1 MSIYLER
8 KIVLHTQIP
17 VTALQTKVSIHIHK
31 IATKSSPYK
40 TDGKVTSFFAI
51 LLLIFLM
58 RTKEKEKYERE
69 LSILTSNISN
79 ILNQYVENI
88 CKKKFAIKKKRIA
101 IISFYYYH

>member
-1 MSIYLER
+1 
-8 KIVLHTQIP
+8 
-17 VTALQTKVSIHIHK
+17 
-31 IATKSSPYK
+31 
-40 TDGKVTSFFAI
+40 
-51 LLLIFLM
+51 M
-58 RTKEKEKYERE
+58 RSKEKEKYERE